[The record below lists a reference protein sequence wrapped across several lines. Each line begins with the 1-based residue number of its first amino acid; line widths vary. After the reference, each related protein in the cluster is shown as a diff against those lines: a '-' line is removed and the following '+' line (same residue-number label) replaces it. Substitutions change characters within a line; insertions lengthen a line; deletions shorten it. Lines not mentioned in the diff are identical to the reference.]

1 MNRLREG
8 FTVMVATL
16 LEGWTELKVQRTRVL
31 MSLIGIALAVCA
43 LTLAVAAG
51 SFAEQAL
58 REREEAGS
66 GRPATLAVSVW
77 SETETTDPVLLRERL
92 DPLLQRYGIDY
103 ATQRSY
109 GGTSLA
115 VASDAGLLNLDA
127 SIVDP
132 PYGAM
137 FRVPMEHGR
146 WLIASDER
154 MLAPAVVVDE
164 IAWEN
169 LGSPPLE
176 GMPTITIEGERP
188 TTALI
193 VGVTASQDSS
203 REWSPGS
210 MYLLSDDYLQLVP
223 RADDPMS
230 NGMETVLWVPEGEAE
245 GLRTALQA
253 DLQAQY
259 PLNQTVDVRRS
270 DPAAWGGGSA
280 MGLLWVQLGVGGVA
294 GLVLL
299 LAAMGLVNIT
309 MVTVR
314 YRVREIGIRRA
325 FGATARRV
333 FVGVLMESVV
343 ATAFAGVIGI
353 AAAILAL
360 QNPWVRGLIG
370 DGVVELPGFP
380 IEAAL
385 VGLLVATGIG
395 AIAGIM
401 PALVAVR
408 VRVIDAIRF

>member
-1 MNRLREG
+1 MRRLREG
-8 FTVMVATL
+8 CTVMVATL

-66 GRPATLAVSVW
+66 GRPATLTVSVW
-77 SETETTDPVLLRERL
+77 SETEATDPGLLRERL
-92 DPLLQRYGIDY
+92 DPLLERYGIDY
-103 ATQRSY
+103 ATQRGW

-127 SIVDP
+127 GIVDP

-137 FRVPMEHGR
+137 FRVPMAQGR

-193 VGVTASQDSS
+193 VGVAASEDSS
-203 REWSPGS
+203 RPWSPGS
-210 MYLLSDDYLQLVP
+210 IHLLSDDYLQLVP
-223 RADDPMS
+223 DASDPMS

-245 GLRTALQA
+245 SLRTALQA

-259 PLNQTVDVRRS
+259 PLNQTIEVQRS

-280 MGLLWVQLGVGGVA
+280 MGLLWVRLGVGGVA

-309 MVTVR
+309 MVTVK

-353 AAAILAL
+353 AVAILAV

-380 IEAAL
+380 FEAAL

-395 AIAGIM
+395 AVAGIL